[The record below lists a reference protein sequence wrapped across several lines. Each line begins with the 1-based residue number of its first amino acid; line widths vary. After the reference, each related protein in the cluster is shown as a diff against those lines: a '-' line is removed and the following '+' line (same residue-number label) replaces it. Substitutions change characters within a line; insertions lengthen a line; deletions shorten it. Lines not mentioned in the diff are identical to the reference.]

1 MEIQKEKTGIIDAL
15 FKAGAHFGY
24 SKARR
29 HPSTKPFIF
38 GAKNKVEILD
48 LEKTSA
54 MLETALGVVRDL
66 AHDGK
71 TILFVGTKPEAR
83 KIVVELAS
91 TIDMPYVSER
101 WIGGTLTNFS
111 EIKKRVARLE
121 ELLSKKEKGE
131 LVVYTKKERL
141 LLDREI
147 AKLQKH
153 FGGIV
158 SMKETPKALFI
169 IDPRAE
175 HIAVREAIARNVP
188 IIALASS
195 DCDIAKITYP
205 IVANDSAAQSIRF
218 FVGEAVTAYKEGTDN
233 QQLTTDNGNSG
244 TVKAGEAT

>member
-48 LEKTSA
+48 LEKASA

-71 TILFVGTKPEAR
+71 NHSFVGTKPEAR

-131 LVVYTKKERL
+131 LVVYTK
-141 LLDREI
+141 
-147 AKLQKH
+147 
-153 FGGIV
+153 
-158 SMKETPKALFI
+158 
-169 IDPRAE
+169 
-175 HIAVREAIARNVP
+175 RNVFFWTEKLP
-188 IIALASS
+188 N
-195 DCDIAKITYP
+195 CK
-205 IVANDSAAQSIRF
+205 SIL
-218 FVGEAVTAYKEGTDN
+218 EA
-233 QQLTTDNGNSG
+233 
-244 TVKAGEAT
+244 

>member
-1 MEIQKEKTGIIDAL
+1 MELQKGKTGIIDAL
-15 FKAGAHFGY
+15 FKTGAHFGY

-38 GAKNKVEILD
+38 GSKNNVEILD

-54 MLETALGVVRDL
+54 SLEAARGVVADL
-66 AHDGK
+66 AHEGK

-83 KIVVELAS
+83 KLVVDGANA
-91 TIDMPYVSER
+91 IDMPYVSER

-121 ELLSKKEKGE
+121 DLLIKREKGE
-131 LVVYTKKERL
+131 LSVYTKKERL

-158 SMKETPKALFI
+158 SMKETPRALFI
-169 IDPRAE
+169 VDPRAE
-175 HIAVREAIARNVP
+175 HLAVREAVARNVP

-195 DCDIAKITYP
+195 DCDVAKITYP
-205 IVANDSAAQSIRF
+205 IVANDSAMQSIRF
-218 FVGEAVTAYKEGTDN
+218 FVEEIVTAYREG
-233 QQLTTDNGNSG
+233 
-244 TVKAGEAT
+244 KATAPIIEKVEPREE